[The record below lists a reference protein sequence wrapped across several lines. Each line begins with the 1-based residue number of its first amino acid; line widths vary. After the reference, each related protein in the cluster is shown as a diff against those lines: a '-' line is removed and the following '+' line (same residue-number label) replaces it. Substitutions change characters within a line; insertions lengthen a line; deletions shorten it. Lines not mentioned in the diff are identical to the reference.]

1 MACSA
6 CTESLKTSH
15 VADGLVQGLV
25 KEIRPTQLTL
35 DNGDVMDYG
44 LCVWS
49 TGVGPTTFTTALPF
63 AKTAKGRIAVDD
75 HQRVLRQIHASGK
88 AAEPSSMADV
98 R

>member
-1 MACSA
+1 MDRRTLWFILHNC
-6 CTESLKTSH
+6 
-15 VADGLVQGLV
+15 LVQGLV

-88 AAEPSSMADV
+88 AAEPSSIADV